1 MTDTAQPQSDF
12 QDPNAVTTQNLGGAS
27 VSSASSVSSSST
39 TSDDSTQADLDKKAQ
54 DIADEVDKV
63 GDIVSADEIDALDE
77 NGEADSYEPT
87 DNFED
92 THQYDQAEENSG
104 DLATFGEVLEEI
116 GSVAPQSFA
125 SAIKKSTDTLNPAN
139 PVGTFKEKQVPT
151 SSTES
156 ASIDIAGGVQTV
168 EVEKLPEI
176 PVEVESFLHRVE
188 ENQDQAPDE
197 IVIADG
203 TVETVKASYPST
215 PVVVLPIT
223 EEEEKEGEK
232 KSPIFSLRWLVEWSH
247 KVVKLFAGKA
257 IYRKDTQ

>member
-12 QDPNAVTTQNLGGAS
+12 QDPTAVTTQNLGGAS
-27 VSSASSVSSSST
+27 VSSDSSVSSSSSASSA
-39 TSDDSTQADLDKKAQ
+39 SDDSVQTDLDEKAQ
-54 DIADEVDKV
+54 DNKAD
-63 GDIVSADEIDALDE
+63 
-77 NGEADSYEPT
+77 
-87 DNFED
+87 
-92 THQYDQAEENSG
+92 ENSG

-116 GSVAPQSFA
+116 GSVAPQSIA
-125 SAIKKSTDTLNPAN
+125 SAINKSTDTLNPAN

-151 SSTES
+151 STPETS
-156 ASIDIAGGVQTV
+156 SIDVAGGVQTV

-223 EEEEKEGEK
+223 VEEEKEGEK
-232 KSPIFSLRWLVEWSH
+232 KSPLFSLRWLVEWSH

-257 IYRKDTQ
+257 IYRKEGQ

>member
-39 TSDDSTQADLDKKAQ
+39 TSDDSTQADLD
-54 DIADEVDKV
+54 
-63 GDIVSADEIDALDE
+63 
-77 NGEADSYEPT
+77 
-87 DNFED
+87 
-92 THQYDQAEENSG
+92 ENSG

-116 GSVAPQSFA
+116 GSVAPQSFT

-156 ASIDIAGGVQTV
+156 ASIDIAGGVQAV

-257 IYRKDTQ
+257 IYRKETQ